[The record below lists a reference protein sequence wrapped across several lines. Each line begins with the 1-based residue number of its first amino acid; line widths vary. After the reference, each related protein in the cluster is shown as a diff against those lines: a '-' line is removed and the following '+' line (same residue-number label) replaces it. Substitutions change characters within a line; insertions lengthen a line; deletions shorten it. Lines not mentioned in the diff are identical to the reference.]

1 MAGGKVS
8 PNGRSNHTGTINQ
21 GGVAPLS
28 HFMLTF
34 SSPSDVAFAASS
46 GRKGK
51 FSNFIGKAF
60 KEQKEKFVGWEQ
72 QGITNLA
79 FRCERVSL
87 PGRIIISS
95 PYKEGNIGLV
105 REYPTNAVY
114 QPVDATFL
122 MSKDYSEKV
131 FFELWQG
138 LIIGPHRTKGDNNPT
153 EATRNL
159 NYIDNYTCSMTIH
172 CFRPEGGRNFKE
184 VYRCTLRE
192 AYPRTIQDIQMDWS
206 ANDLVRLNVVF
217 DYKYFEDEV
226 TEEFTSSATE
236 NQGGFLNTTG
246 IGAGLSAFGGRLLQN
261 IPASAQRRIGSVATG
276 LGGGLNAVNSVRN
289 AATRVGPVSGGTAAR
304 VASRLF

>member
-1 MAGGKVS
+1 MAGGKVT
-8 PNGRSNHTGTINQ
+8 PNGRSDHTGTINKT
-21 GGVAPLS
+21 GVAPQS

-34 SSPSDVAFAASS
+34 SAPSDVAFAASS
-46 GRKGK
+46 GRAGK
-51 FSNFIGKAF
+51 FGNLIGKAF
-60 KEQKEKFVGWEQ
+60 KKEKDKFVTWDQE
-72 QGITNLA
+72 GITNLA
-79 FRCERVSL
+79 FRCERVTL
-87 PGRIIISS
+87 PGRIVISS

-105 REYPTNAVY
+105 REYPTNVVY

-131 FFELWQG
+131 FFEIWQD
-138 LIIGPHRTKGDNNPT
+138 LIIGPHRVSGDNNPT
-153 EATRNL
+153 TISRNL

-172 CFRPEGGRNFKE
+172 CFRPEGGRDFKE

-206 ANDLVRLNVVF
+206 ANDFVRLNVVF

-226 TEEFTSSATE
+226 TEEFVSDESE

-276 LGGGLNAVNSVRN
+276 IGGGLNAINSVRN
-289 AATRVGPVSGGTAAR
+289 TASRVGSLSGSTAAR